1 MGLRISKQCV
11 WRTQGCSLCTSTSLW
26 AGSSPPPF
34 FADFEMGWAGGQA
47 ALGPCSQV
55 PAPIPGHFQA
65 TPQEDVENP
74 PAILG
79 EPERQQR
86 VQQLVSPRS
95 KAGGNQLWAGL
106 PSHMRSPWF

>member
-1 MGLRISKQCV
+1 MALLTVRWG
-11 WRTQGCSLCTSTSLW
+11 GSLPHI
-26 AGSSPPPF
+26 GR
-34 FADFEMGWAGGQA
+34 AGGPA

-65 TPQEDVENP
+65 TPQEDVENL
-74 PAILG
+74 PAVLG

-95 KAGGNQLWAGL
+95 RARGNQLWAGL
-106 PSHMRSPWF
+106 PFHMRSPWF